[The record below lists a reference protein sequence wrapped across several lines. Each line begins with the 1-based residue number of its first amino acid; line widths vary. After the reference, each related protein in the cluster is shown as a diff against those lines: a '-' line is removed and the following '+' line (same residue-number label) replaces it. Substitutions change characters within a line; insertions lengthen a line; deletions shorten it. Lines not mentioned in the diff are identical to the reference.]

1 MLDFTLGSSRSTV
14 DLSQVFDVVVI
25 GGGPSGLTA
34 AMYSGRYRLKT
45 LLIEKMVVCGGQ
57 LATINSVENYPGFTK
72 PVSGSQLAKE
82 MENQAV
88 KMGVQILQS
97 RVDSVN
103 FVNEIKKLAT
113 PQGVVKTRSVV
124 ISTGVQP
131 QILDVPGERK
141 YMNKGVAYCATC
153 DGHLY
158 IDKTIAVVGG
168 GNTALEE
175 TITLTKYA
183 KKIFLIHRRKEFRA
197 DKIIQEKV
205 KAIPKVELILN
216 TVVKEI
222 DFSNEEKKNILVS
235 TKGQQKTFAV
245 DGIFIFVGILPNSK
259 LFRDTLKLED
269 GFVVTDKDMK
279 TNIEGVF
286 AAGDVRS
293 KDLRQLTTAVGDG
306 AISAFSVKNYL
317 TNGNI

>member
-1 MLDFTLGSSRSTV
+1 MLDFTLGSSRSNV
-14 DLSQVFDVVVI
+14 DVSQVFDVVVI

-34 AMYSGRYRLKT
+34 AMYTGRYRLKT
-45 LLIEKMVVCGGQ
+45 LLIEKKFVCGGQ
-57 LATINSVENYPGFTK
+57 LATINSVENYPGFDE
-72 PVSGSQLAKE
+72 PVSGSRLAKE

-88 KMGVQILQS
+88 KMGVQILQGQ
-97 RVDSVN
+97 VDSVN
-103 FVNEIKKLAT
+103 LVNRIKELNT
-113 PQGVVKTRSVV
+113 SLGVIKARTVV
-124 ISTGVQP
+124 VSTGAEP
-131 QILDVPGERK
+131 RMLDVPGEK
-141 YMNKGVAYCATC
+141 KHISKGVSYCAAC

-183 KKIFLIHRRKEFRA
+183 KKIFLIHRREEFRA

-205 KAIPKVELILN
+205 KAVPKIEFILN

-222 DFSNEEKKNILVS
+222 DFSNEDKKNILVS
-235 TKGQQKTFAV
+235 TKGEEKTLEV
-245 DGIFIFVGILPNSK
+245 DGIFIFVGILPNSA
-259 LFRDTLKLED
+259 LFRNTLKLKN
-269 GFVVTDKDMK
+269 GFIVTDVEMK

-293 KDLRQLTTAVGDG
+293 KNLRQITTAVGDG
-306 AISAFSVKNYL
+306 AIAAFSANKYL
-317 TNGNI
+317 TEENL